1 MIYFKKIIFI
11 TSIVFFWI
19 NAANAEIKDRLF
31 ATVGTKAIT
40 QSDIINEIKTILIL
54 SGQSFSEDK
63 KDQLQTAAIQSTIKR
78 NIKKIEIEKHKN
90 LQFNPADINL
100 ELQKLASNV
109 DMDLDSLENTFVT
122 NGIDFSNII
131 EQIQI
136 ELMWNSLIFKI
147 YKDSLFVNQEE
158 IEEQMRLLEGKK
170 EIEEYL
176 ISEII
181 IKPVP
186 EDKLQD
192 EIKKISEKIE
202 NEGFEKVAINLSIS
216 ESALKGGNLGWI
228 SENVISDQFKNKI
241 IKTPIGGISE
251 PIVLPDGILLFKV
264 RDKRKL
270 KKKINLDE
278 IKNQL
283 VRAEK
288 NKILSMHSL
297 SHYDKL
303 RRSITINYIK

>member
-63 KDQLQTAAIQSTIKR
+63 KDQLQTAAIQSAIKR

-109 DMDLDSLENTFVT
+109 NMDLDSLENTFVT

-192 EIKKISEKIE
+192 EIKKIREKIE